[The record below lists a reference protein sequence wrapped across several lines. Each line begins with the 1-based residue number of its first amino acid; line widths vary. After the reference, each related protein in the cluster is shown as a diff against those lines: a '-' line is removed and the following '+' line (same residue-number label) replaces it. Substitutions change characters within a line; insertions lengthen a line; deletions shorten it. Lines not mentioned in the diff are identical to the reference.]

1 MRDRESMDFL
11 VLAIVLGIVSLAL
24 GFSIYLIMMKMFQTE
39 KVQVFAFGLLMLIIS
54 ELMVVFLMV
63 LCIFK
68 LTGIA

>member
-1 MRDRESMDFL
+1 MDFL
-11 VLAIVLGIVSLAL
+11 VLAIVLGIVALAL

>member
-1 MRDRESMDFL
+1 MDFL
-11 VLAIVLGIVSLAL
+11 VLAIVLGIVALAL
-24 GFSIYLIMMKMFQTE
+24 GFSIYVIMMKMIQTE

>member
-11 VLAIVLGIVSLAL
+11 VLAIVLGIVALAL